1 MNKPTHSISLE
12 LVKAYCEA
20 DYAIHIADGDI
31 VLRVGEA
38 NPGLA
43 TLMRSYEVT
52 TAAYLTA
59 FNPFSAVSSS
69 QENELNQSALI
80 ANIYS
85 LGLKYVLGEGRD
97 VANLWASEAS
107 ILALGISFKSTEL
120 LADRYKQNAFLWI
133 SSGDGFVSLN
143 LRYPI
148 ATGIDAIQA
157 LQPLAPR
164 LGRVYQ

>member
-1 MNKPTHSISLE
+1 MNKAAHSISPE

-20 DYAIHIADGDI
+20 DYVIHIADRDI
-31 VLRVGEA
+31 VLRVGKA
-38 NPGLA
+38 NLELA
-43 TLMRSYEVT
+43 GLMRGYEVA

-80 ANIYS
+80 ADIYS
-85 LGLKYVLGEGRD
+85 LGRKYALGEGRD

-107 ILALGISFKSTEL
+107 VLAMGISFESAEL
-120 LADRYKQNAFLWI
+120 LAERYKQNAFLWI
-133 SSGDGFVSLN
+133 SNEDGFVSLN

-148 ATGIDAIQA
+148 AAGVDAIQTSQF
-157 LQPLAPR
+157 LSPR
-164 LGRVYQ
+164 SGRLH

>member
-1 MNKPTHSISLE
+1 MNKVARSISPE

-20 DYAIHIADGDI
+20 DYVIHLADRDI
-31 VLRVGEA
+31 VLKVGKT
-38 NPGLA
+38 NPELA
-43 TLMRSYEVT
+43 ILMRRYEVT

-69 QENELNQSALI
+69 QENDLNQSALI
-80 ANIYS
+80 ADIYS

-107 ILALGISFKSTEL
+107 VLAMGISFESAEI
-120 LADRYKQNAFLWI
+120 LAKRYQQNAFLWI

-148 ATGIDAIQA
+148 AAGMDAIQTSQF
-157 LQPLAPR
+157 LSPR
-164 LGRVYQ
+164 SGRLH